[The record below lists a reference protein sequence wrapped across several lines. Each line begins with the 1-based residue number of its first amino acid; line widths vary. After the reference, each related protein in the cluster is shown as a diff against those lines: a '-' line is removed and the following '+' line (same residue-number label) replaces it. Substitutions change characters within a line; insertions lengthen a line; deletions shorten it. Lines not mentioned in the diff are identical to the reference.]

1 MKEVF
6 INKDGIEARIHE
18 WGNEENPTIIC
29 FHGLG
34 STSLSF
40 IELGHLL
47 KNKYHVIAIDLP
59 GHGKTPEFE
68 KEEYYEM
75 PNMIRWVDKVISNIT
90 EHSFCLLAHS
100 YGADIA
106 LHYLCTYPSKV
117 IKALLL
123 DGGYYIKTE
132 LYAYRA
138 SKSESISSLQQE
150 IDYYISD
157 FNDYCFD
164 TLEEHI
170 EVEKSNYIR
179 WSNLLEEAAEDLIR
193 IENGKYRWHANGFTA
208 TGAIKSMYRY
218 PTSSIYDKLP
228 KPIYLLQSTLPE
240 SMIEVREILAEKF
253 RNGTGSRVKRIE
265 GAGHLLH
272 WDKPNEVVEEVL
284 YWFK

>member
-40 IELGHLL
+40 IELGNLL
-47 KNKYHVIAIDLP
+47 KNNYHIIAIDLP
-59 GHGKTPEFE
+59 GHGKTPQFE
-68 KEEYYEM
+68 KVEYYEM
-75 PNMIRWVDKVISNIT
+75 PNMISWIDKVISQIVKQ
-90 EHSFCLLAHS
+90 SFYLLAHS

-106 LHYLCTYPSKV
+106 LHYLYTYPSKV
-117 IKALLL
+117 TKTLLL

-132 LYAYRA
+132 VYAYRA

-157 FNDYCFD
+157 FDDYCFD

-170 EVEKSNYIR
+170 EMEKSNYIR
-179 WSNLLEEAAEDLIR
+179 WSNLLKEASVDLIR
-193 IENGKYRWHANGFTA
+193 IEKGKYIWHANGFTA
-208 TGAIKSMYRY
+208 TGAIKSMYQY
-218 PTSSIYDKLP
+218 PTNSIYDKLP
-228 KPIYLLQSTLPE
+228 KSICLLQSTLPE
-240 SMIEVREILAEKF
+240 SMIEIREFLAEKF
-253 RNGTGSRVKRIE
+253 KNGTGARIKRIE
-265 GAGHLLH
+265 GASHMLH
-272 WDKPNEVVEEVL
+272 WNKPNEVVKEVL